1 MQRVPLIIILLFL
14 VRITASSFTIVH
26 ILNHSYFGYY
36 YGCETTR
43 KSDALD
49 HCNHSLKNAYMCMY
63 NTRVCKVAQHLFQ
76 AIRSVSQD
84 DDDDDDDD
92 KDYIIYRS
100 QSNSVILSAQIPN
113 VDVSNLTN
121 PIEMRF
127 QQNIKVGHIVV
138 SLVMM
143 VVM

>member
-1 MQRVPLIIILLFL
+1 
-14 VRITASSFTIVH
+14 
-26 ILNHSYFGYY
+26 
-36 YGCETTR
+36 
-43 KSDALD
+43 
-49 HCNHSLKNAYMCMY
+49 MY

>member
-1 MQRVPLIIILLFL
+1 
-14 VRITASSFTIVH
+14 
-26 ILNHSYFGYY
+26 
-36 YGCETTR
+36 
-43 KSDALD
+43 
-49 HCNHSLKNAYMCMY
+49 MY

-76 AIRSVSQD
+76 AIRSVSQ
-84 DDDDDDDD
+84 DDDDDDD

-113 VDVSNLTN
+113 VDVSNLAN

-127 QQNIKVGHIVV
+127 QQNIKVGHFVV

-143 VVM
+143 VVL

>member
-1 MQRVPLIIILLFL
+1 M
-14 VRITASSFTIVH
+14 
-26 ILNHSYFGYY
+26 N
-36 YGCETTR
+36 
-43 KSDALD
+43 
-49 HCNHSLKNAYMCMY
+49 

-113 VDVSNLTN
+113 VDVSNLAN

-143 VVM
+143 VVL

>member
-1 MQRVPLIIILLFL
+1 
-14 VRITASSFTIVH
+14 
-26 ILNHSYFGYY
+26 
-36 YGCETTR
+36 
-43 KSDALD
+43 
-49 HCNHSLKNAYMCMY
+49 MY

-76 AIRSVSQD
+76 AIRSGSQD

>member
-1 MQRVPLIIILLFL
+1 M
-14 VRITASSFTIVH
+14 
-26 ILNHSYFGYY
+26 N
-36 YGCETTR
+36 
-43 KSDALD
+43 
-49 HCNHSLKNAYMCMY
+49 

-127 QQNIKVGHIVV
+127 QQNIKVGHFVV

-143 VVM
+143 VVL

>member
-1 MQRVPLIIILLFL
+1 
-14 VRITASSFTIVH
+14 
-26 ILNHSYFGYY
+26 
-36 YGCETTR
+36 
-43 KSDALD
+43 
-49 HCNHSLKNAYMCMY
+49 MY

-76 AIRSVSQD
+76 AIRSGSQDDD

-143 VVM
+143 VVL

>member
-1 MQRVPLIIILLFL
+1 M
-14 VRITASSFTIVH
+14 
-26 ILNHSYFGYY
+26 
-36 YGCETTR
+36 
-43 KSDALD
+43 
-49 HCNHSLKNAYMCMY
+49 
-63 NTRVCKVAQHLFQ
+63 
-76 AIRSVSQD
+76 SQD

-127 QQNIKVGHIVV
+127 QQNIKVGHFVV

-143 VVM
+143 VVL

>member
-1 MQRVPLIIILLFL
+1 M
-14 VRITASSFTIVH
+14 
-26 ILNHSYFGYY
+26 N
-36 YGCETTR
+36 
-43 KSDALD
+43 
-49 HCNHSLKNAYMCMY
+49 

-113 VDVSNLTN
+113 VDVSNLAN

-127 QQNIKVGHIVV
+127 QQNIKVGHFVV

-143 VVM
+143 VVL